1 MQAISPLCYPLVM
14 KTEPGDDLSMRA
26 RSLRRLKWSA
36 VLLPTLFIWSSE
48 TVRHHFFDD
57 VPIWLGNLITA
68 TVAFLGS
75 YVFAQLMFRLIEG
88 VNATVVAR
96 NRRLA
101 TLYALAAVANQRS
114 DEAAFLNASLPILRD
129 ELGAESVRFTP
140 HAPPED
146 GARHCMLDHDGVTLG
161 WLIIHNTPDIPEP
174 SLLAAIA
181 ETLSVAIANRRLTAE
196 AGRLAILEERDR
208 IARELHDGLAQ
219 LLAAITLQSAR
230 ARASLADGNTQ
241 AARVAV
247 DRIEQA
253 SGAAYTDVREAIVG
267 LRTGAETNFPDALR
281 ETADW
286 FSDTTGIAVTVDAD
300 LAPGT
305 LPPIAELQFLRVV
318 QESLANVRKHAQAV
332 HVWITAAHDA
342 SGNLRLTIR
351 DDGVGFDPDHVPRG
365 GRQHFGLLIM
375 RERVESFGG
384 ALTITATPGDGTTIT
399 IIVPSVAIATRG
411 AA

>member
-1 MQAISPLCYPLVM
+1 MLLSM
-14 KTEPGDDLSMRA
+14 ETEPGDDLSTRT
-26 RSLRRLKWSA
+26 RSLSRLKWSA

-48 TVRHHFFDD
+48 TVRHHFFDEA
-57 VPIWLGNLITA
+57 PIWLGNLITA

-75 YVFAQLMFRLIEG
+75 YFFARAMFRLIER
-88 VNATVVAR
+88 VDAALLAR

-101 TLYALAAVANQRS
+101 TLYALTAIASQPSAERALL
-114 DEAAFLNASLPILRD
+114 DASLPVIRD
-129 ELGAESVRFTP
+129 MLGAATVRFTS
-140 HAPPED
+140 HVLPED
-146 GARHCMLDHDGVTLG
+146 GVRHCMLAHDGVTLG
-161 WLIIHNTPDIPEP
+161 WLLIAGTPNPPDP

-219 LLAAITLQSAR
+219 MLASITLQSER
-230 ARASLADGNTQ
+230 ARASLADGNPQ

-253 SGAAYTDVREAIVG
+253 SATAYTDVREAIVG
-267 LRTGAETNFPDALR
+267 LRTGAESDFPNALR
-281 ETADW
+281 ETADD
-286 FSDTTGIAVTVDAD
+286 FSDTTGITVIVDAD

-305 LPPIAELQFLRVV
+305 LPPMAELQFLRVV
-318 QESLANVRKHAQAV
+318 QESLANVRKHARAV

-342 SGNLRLTIR
+342 RGDLRLTIR
-351 DDGVGFDPDHVPRG
+351 DDGIGFDPDHVPRG

-375 RERVESFGG
+375 RERAESFGG
-384 ALTITATPGDGTTIT
+384 TLSIIASPGGGTTIT
-399 IIVPSVAIATRG
+399 VTVPGVAVATRG